1 MYAQATLSLLARM
14 SKLHHIVY
22 VIELDPSV
30 LSDKKFRAAN
40 PHHNPSL
47 PCLYVGS
54 TGLTAKERFKNHRN
68 GHKSNKYVCNHGI
81 KLLPKMYEQYPAMT
95 WEDAVEKEQE
105 LAKELRGKGYAV
117 WQH

>member
-1 MYAQATLSLLARM
+1 MR
-14 SKLHHIVY
+14 KLHHIFY

-40 PHHNPSL
+40 PRHDPRL

-68 GHKSNKYVCNHGI
+68 GHKSNKYVRNYGI
-81 KLLPKMYEQYPAMT
+81 KLLPQMYEQYPSMT
-95 WEDAVEKEQE
+95 WEIALTKERE
-105 LAKELRGKGYAV
+105 LAEELRGKGYAV

>member
-1 MYAQATLSLLARM
+1 MR
-14 SKLHHIVY
+14 KLHHIVY

-40 PHHNPSL
+40 PRLNPRL

-54 TGLTAKERFKNHRN
+54 TGLTANERFKNHRN
-68 GHKSNKYVCNHGI
+68 GHKSNRYVRNYSI
-81 KLLPKMYEQYPAMT
+81 RLLSQMYAQYPVMT
-95 WEDAVEKEQE
+95 WEDAVKKEQK
-105 LAKELRGKGYAV
+105 LAGELRGKGYAV

>member
-1 MYAQATLSLLARM
+1 MSLLATMR
-14 SKLHHIVY
+14 KLHHIVY
-22 VIELDPSV
+22 VIELDFSV

-40 PHHNPSL
+40 PHHNPRL

-68 GHKSNKYVCNHGI
+68 GHKSNKYVRNHGI

-95 WEDAVEKEQE
+95 WEDALKKERN